1 MELLENLWV
10 KLFIKIFKLNVIFCV
25 FVNDGMVLEIGYWVW
40 FLVKGK
46 YWFKNF
52 SWYLICLNL
61 LFFFKYFKDNI
72 VIELIV
78 VFLIFLDNF
87 CFLCVVVD
95 YIIYR
100 GKIVS

>member
-46 YWFKNF
+46 YWLKI
-52 SWYLICLNL
+52 S
-61 LFFFKYFKDNI
+61 
-72 VIELIV
+72 
-78 VFLIFLDNF
+78 
-87 CFLCVVVD
+87 VD
-95 YIIYR
+95 I
-100 GKIVS
+100 